1 MTCLC
6 LAHINDDVYRVYARS
21 GDAGEKKEKEKE
33 KEKEK
38 GKEKKNCSTN
48 EERGDIKV
56 RLTVMTRHAKA
67 SDLLQ
72 FVWARLASG
81 RVPGVCPVV
90 GNTMGCFAMDEGGV
104 RRAQHLL
111 IDMAQETC
119 AINLENTQAESGDTS
134 FFVARR
140 WIQKKLP
147 RLWAKKQKAL
157 EKEAIQERRNNI
169 KMRRTIDH
177 EVFVAIKE
185 RLFEQV
191 FLRAFKMANDPKN
204 RLYLKD
210 IWEMFR
216 NDEEWTQSSAKV
228 GRDLVYRWVGERF
241 NVGGTGHK
249 ARYVEGIAIR

>member
-6 LAHINDDVYRVYARS
+6 LAHINEDVYSVYARS

-33 KEKEK
+33 K
-38 GKEKKNCSTN
+38 
-48 EERGDIKV
+48 ERGDIKV

-90 GNTMGCFAMDEGGV
+90 GNTMGCFAMDEGGL

-191 FLRAFKMANDPKN
+191 FLRAFKMATDPKH

-210 IWEMFR
+210 IWETFR
-216 NDEEWTQSSAKV
+216 NDEEWMQSSAKV

-241 NVGGTGHK
+241 NVGGNGHK